1 MAKNRGFQRSYVKAE
16 DSLDSVGA
24 IPAAT
29 RSNAL
34 SRYWSSGAI
43 CCAAHDPES
52 ENSTCEPED
61 GGKESKG
68 NVSFPP
74 LTDTLLR
81 NITPIK
87 DAAAIQG
94 TDKL

>member
-1 MAKNRGFQRSYVKAE
+1 VEDGRVTIVEVYGVMAKTRGFQRSYVKAE

-52 ENSTCEPED
+52 LESSILVNIVKHM
-61 GGKESKG
+61 GKVPRL
-68 NVSFPP
+68 N
-74 LTDTLLR
+74 LR
-81 NITPIK
+81 E
-87 DAAAIQG
+87 
-94 TDKL
+94 